1 MERLFALCIPAMKPD
16 IFAQLESTEEDA
28 LRALEACK
36 TLDEVAACRNK
47 YLGRHG
53 VLRGFTTQLAGLPS
67 AEEKARA
74 GGAINALKKTLEDT
88 FARCEYEHTSPPA
101 RYETQEKSAGAT
113 ALVDVSVP
121 GKRPQVGRRHP
132 VYATMEDICATFAR
146 MGFGV
151 ETGPEIETN
160 YNNFQALNI
169 PAEHPSRDCFDTF
182 YLQGGMLLRSHTSPV
197 QIRVMKRQE
206 PPVRIV
212 VPGKVFRPDEP
223 DAGHAP
229 MFHQVEGLM
238 VDEGVSFADLKG
250 VLTLFARDY
259 FGPEVRMRFR
269 PSFFPF
275 TEPSA
280 EVDISCIFCATKTDG
295 GKVGCPVCKY
305 TGWVEILGSG
315 MVHPRVLENVGYDPE
330 RYTGFAF
337 GMGVER
343 IAMLKYRIDD
353 IRLFTENNM
362 AFLEQ
367 F

>member
-1 MERLFALCIPAMKPD
+1 MD
-16 IFAQLESTEEDA
+16 T
-28 LRALEACK
+28 CK
-36 TLDEVAACRNK
+36 TPDELQAWRNK

-53 VLRGFTTQLAGLPS
+53 ILRGFTTLLAGLPS

-74 GGAINALKKTLEDT
+74 GRAINSLKESLGEALQWRE
-88 FARCEYEHTSPPA
+88 AEVMSVPISAACG
-101 RYETQEKSAGAT
+101 KSARPSP
-113 ALVDVSVP
+113 LVDVSIP
-121 GKRPQVGRRHP
+121 GRRPHVGRRHP
-132 VYATMEDICATFAR
+132 AYATMEDICATFAR
-146 MGFGV
+146 MGFAV
-151 ETGPEIETN
+151 EVGPEIETS
-160 YNNFQALNI
+160 YNNFEALNI
-169 PAEHPSRDCFDTF
+169 PAEHPSRDAFATF

-197 QIRVMKRQE
+197 QIRVMKRQK

-223 DAGHAP
+223 DASHAP

-250 VLTLFARDY
+250 ALKLFAQDY
-259 FGPEVRMRFR
+259 FGHDVRMRFR

-280 EVDISCIFCATKTDG
+280 EVDISCIFCATKADS
-295 GKVGCPVCKY
+295 GKAGCPVCKY
-305 TGWVEILGSG
+305 TGWIEILGSG
-315 MVHPRVLENVGYDPE
+315 MVHPRVLENVGYDTE
-330 RYTGFAF
+330 HYSGFAF

-343 IAMLKYRIDD
+343 IAMLKYQIDD